1 MLIALTEEQYF
12 ELKIIR
18 KQKNAY
24 AYVRVKPNYVIEV
37 SAPAQMPQSAI
48 LELIHKKKAW
58 ILEISATLGETYEE
72 GYSQMVPIGEE
83 EMHTLKIKEEARAFD
98 ALERVYPHVKPY
110 GIPLPDIHIRS
121 MSSKWGSSVS
131 DKGRIWL
138 NVYLAK
144 LPEICTDYV
153 LLCTLLQLHFPKK
166 DAAFYKALTKAMPQ
180 WKRHEDFLKNIC
192 LPQKKVIE
200 SSPKLY

>member
-1 MLIALTEEQYF
+1 MD
-12 ELKIIR
+12 
-18 KQKNAY
+18 
-24 AYVRVKPNYVIEV
+24 
-37 SAPAQMPQSAI
+37 
-48 LELIHKKKAW
+48 
-58 ILEISATLGETYEE
+58 LEISATLGETYEE

-192 LPQKKVIE
+192 LPKKKVIE